1 MEIILISLSVI
12 STLSTVCLFI
22 LIVIMNKA
30 VNDLKN
36 DVSTI
41 KTDERIDL
49 INIEAKALAMKINS
63 LETVFYMNGDSTLD
77 VNAPEWLISNKKV
90 KKYFSPGKIER
101 VENADDHSLTTF
113 EYLDNRM
120 VVSKTYINDI
130 LKYEIMHSEYGNP
143 VSGQVFDDKEN
154 PIVKYSY
161 DKFGQVSKDN

>member
-90 KKYFSPGKIER
+90 KKYFSPDSYIHTHIRASFPNQNHFTGI
-101 VENADDHSLTTF
+101 LFF
-113 EYLDNRM
+113 E
-120 VVSKTYINDI
+120 
-130 LKYEIMHSEYGNP
+130 GNLAEWCLIRII
-143 VSGQVFDDKEN
+143 K
-154 PIVKYSY
+154 
-161 DKFGQVSKDN
+161 